1 MSSWKSYGGID
12 KFDKTTNITVNSLV
26 ANYFTIKKQIA
37 GDLDI
42 SGNIAVGQDFAVTG
56 NSVFNESISVGGG
69 VNVAAD
75 IDVSDNITCDGDV
88 FFNNNLNLQKS
99 LFLGSDANYLFGDAN
114 GIGINN
120 YDPQAALDIS
130 GSQFAS
136 IRVFS
141 SQTTNRNVLSQNMDK
156 HGTVLWSDNSNATI
170 DFFVDSVISDVSTNF
185 DGRIQY
191 QSGGDILIDSNKVVK
206 IVPQMVVSGLSSD
219 TSIKN
224 STITIHN
231 DNSDNVF
238 KYDVYQESSSYVNNA
253 MSMVSMDN
261 SSVIFMN
268 MINPDFRG
276 FAIGGG
282 QCPYDNTRSIGAMG
296 CIDLSNGTFNPSQTV
311 VTGNS
316 VIKYKTTTGINT
328 YKPLQDKYVLDI
340 NGPVHITNGENTVVE
355 KPGFEIYSMNFSK
368 SNPNIGVAVGAPNVI
383 SGDNKQYSLQSYN
396 TKDGGQSWKTSTI
409 RPFGNGVPNSM
420 RVVSMYDASYAF
432 TFGSGLEGYYTTDG
446 GNIWNSKNYSDV
458 NNIPMSIYI
467 SSSKL
472 LIGTVEASDVTSHQ
486 LFYIDASSST
496 IGTVSYDAD
505 SSINVNG
512 AYIDGYGDS
521 FFVAGS
527 GIQKYSLYDLS
538 MVGSAHGT
546 YFSYNAIRVFD
557 ASYVVAAGNG
567 VLSYTVDG
575 GENWTDASSAYVG
588 VNFKSISILDTSNV
602 IVVGDNGKMIYTT
615 NGINWDYLQG
625 DIINSSGGGDMLDGS
640 LNNVHI
646 LDKDA
651 FLVSRLITS
660 SDTGKSITGE
670 SNIIYNYFP
679 NILNHANNTVMDLC
693 GNMRIYGNI
702 VMDNQNG
709 SDTGMISTTGNTFYL
724 LNNDT
729 NTIYFG
735 GDASNIYIG
744 ESGKGTTKFMHGVD
758 VSGDINIS
766 GFLKAAGTAFE
777 GTRVDYLYINTA
789 TADASYV
796 LDIIGNTR
804 SNGPLAITSMEGLSA
819 DSSGAFFVAGGSH
832 FDGNVAIYNTDTAST
847 DSSGAFYVAG
857 SGYFG
862 GNLIAA
868 STDSSGA
875 LQVYGGSLFDGSM
888 NISTGP
894 VLIQANIECTQ
905 GGANGALHVSE
916 GGAKINGNVYVGS
929 QLIVG
934 GTGNNAIWVPS
945 GDVLLANNL
954 TVSGITYAA
963 VTQNSSDYRIKEKV
977 VDLSDQYTVDPLRP
991 VFYYHTTLEKDQ
1003 IGFLA
1008 HELQEH
1014 FPFLVEGEKDGEN
1027 LQSINY
1033 MGLIGV
1039 LVREIQDLKKR
1050 VKDLEDA

>member
-12 KFDKTTNITVNSLV
+12 KFDKTTNISVNSIV

-56 NSVFNESISVGGG
+56 NSAFNGSISVGGG
-69 VNVAAD
+69 VKVAAN
-75 IDVSDNITCDGDV
+75 IDVSNNIRCDGDV
-88 FFNNNLNLQKS
+88 YFNNSLNLQDYL
-99 LFLGSDANYLFGDAN
+99 LFGSDTNKNYLFGDAS

-141 SQTTNRNVLSQNMDK
+141 SQTTNRNVLSQNMNK
-156 HGTVLWSDNSNATI
+156 HGIVLWSDNSNATI
-170 DFFVDSVISDVSTNF
+170 DFFVDSVISDVSANF

-206 IVPQMVVSGLSSD
+206 IVPQMVVSGNTAD

-238 KYDVYQESSSYVNNA
+238 KYDVYQQSSSYVNNA

-268 MINPDFRG
+268 MINPDFKG

-296 CIDLSNGTFNPSQTV
+296 CIDISNGTFNPSQTV
-311 VTGNS
+311 VAGNS
-316 VIKYKTTTGINT
+316 VVRYKTTTGINT
-328 YKPLQDKYVLDI
+328 YKPRQDKYVLDI
-340 NGPVHITNGENTVVE
+340 NGPVHITNGENTVIA
-355 KPGFEIYSMNFSK
+355 KPKFEIYSMNFLK
-368 SNPNIGVAVGAPNVI
+368 SGPKIGMAVGAPNDI
-383 SGDNKQYSLQSYN
+383 SGGSYSLQSYI
-396 TKDGGQSWKTSTI
+396 TKDGGHSWRTSTI
-409 RPFGNGVPNSM
+409 RPFKPGTTNSM
-420 RVVSMYDASYAF
+420 RVVAMYDPTFAL
-432 TFGSGLEGYYTTDG
+432 TFGRGLEGYYTTDG
-446 GNIWNSKNYSDV
+446 GNIWNSKNYSGLSQTPV
-458 NNIPMSIYI
+458 SVYI
-467 SSSKL
+467 SSDKI
-472 LIGTVEASDVTSHQ
+472 LIGTVEKQ

-496 IGTVSYDAD
+496 IGNVSYSVDN
-505 SSINVNG
+505 SMNVNG
-512 AYIDGYGDS
+512 AYIDGYGDYV
-521 FFVAGS
+521 FVAGN
-527 GIQKYSLYDLS
+527 GIQKYLLS
-538 MVGSAHGT
+538 NLSTDGSAHGT
-546 YFSYNAIRVFD
+546 DFSYNAVQVFD

-575 GENWTDASSAYVG
+575 GTSWTDASTAYVG
-588 VNFKSISILDTSNV
+588 VNFKSISILDPSNV

-615 NGINWDYLQG
+615 DGINWDYLQG
-625 DIINSSGGGDMLDGS
+625 DIINSSGGEDMLDGS
-640 LNNVHI
+640 LNNVYV

-651 FLVSRLITS
+651 FLVSRVITS
-660 SDTGKSITGE
+660 SNTGSSITGE
-670 SNIIYNYFP
+670 SNIVFNYFP
-679 NILNHANNTVMDLC
+679 NVLNHANNTVMDVC
-693 GNMRIYGNI
+693 GNMKIYGNI
-702 VMDNQNG
+702 LMDNQNG
-709 SDTGMISTTGNTFYL
+709 SDIGMISTTGNTFYL

-744 ESGKGTTKFMHGVD
+744 ESGKGMTKFMHGVD
-758 VSGDINIS
+758 VSGDITIS
-766 GFLKAAGTAFE
+766 GFLTAAGTSFNA
-777 GTRVDYLYINTA
+777 TAVAALYINMSSDNVNTA
-789 TADASYV
+789 YV
-796 LDIIGNTR
+796 LDINGNSR
-804 SNGPLAITSMEGLSA
+804 SQGPFVITSMEGLSA
-819 DSSGAFFVAGGSH
+819 DSSGAFYVAGGSH
-832 FDGNVAIYNTDTAST
+832 FDGNVAIHNTNTASV

-857 SGYFG
+857 GGYFG
-862 GNLIAA
+862 GNLIATSNDA
-868 STDSSGA
+868 TGA
-875 LQVYGGSLFDGSM
+875 LQVYGGSSFDGSM
-888 NISTGP
+888 NISTGQ
-894 VLIQANIECTQ
+894 VMIQSAIHCTSDN
-905 GGANGALHVSE
+905 AHNGALYVSD
-916 GGAKINGNVYVGS
+916 GGAKINGNVYVAE
-929 QLIVG
+929 QLVIG
-934 GTGNNAIWVPS
+934 GTENAILVPS
-945 GDVLLANNL
+945 GNVLLAKNL
-954 TVSGITYAA
+954 TVSGITYSTL
-963 VTQNSSDYRIKEKV
+963 TQNSSDYRIKEKV

-991 VFYYHTTLEKDQ
+991 VFYHHTTLEKDQ

-1014 FPFLVEGEKDGEN
+1014 FPFLVEGEKDGEK